1 MNRFRNVLLRK
12 CKSLSRSL
20 SRSSSYRNLRS
31 MSTREHVVAGGD
43 GGIVGGGDSKAVS
56 AGGDGAVVF
65 VGSSRRYVISNKHL
79 SHPLIA
85 ALIDDDVPAAAA
97 GDGKEG
103 GGGGGVVE
111 RRRSTSAATTTSSS
125 TKPIAVNCE
134 VVLFDHLLW
143 MLDNAVDLRA
153 GGDGDDDDAAMREL
167 AQLYA
172 Y

>member
-1 MNRFRNVLLRK
+1 MNKFRNVLLRK

-20 SRSSSYRNLRS
+20 SRSSSYSNLRS
-31 MSTREHVVAGGD
+31 MSTRELAADAGDVGS
-43 GGIVGGGDSKAVS
+43 GGGS
-56 AGGDGAVVF
+56 DGAVVF
-65 VGSSRRYVISNKHL
+65 VGSSRRRYVISNKHL

-85 ALIDDDVPAAAA
+85 ALIDGDAPAGAAAAA
-97 GDGKEG
+97 GGGDVAG
-103 GGGGGVVE
+103 GGRKLESCGGGEIE
-111 RRRSTSAATTTSSS
+111 RRKTK
-125 TKPIAVNCE
+125 KPIAVNCE

-153 GGDGDDDDAAMREL
+153 GDDDDDAMREL